1 MSTNY
6 EDWADWAGDHHE
18 QAEAELRRLKP
29 QTGGAAI
36 IVEQCEHAEV
46 DNQGVCENCATE
58 VEGWEPDEQ
67 QIDQHH
73 GTSVAA

>member
-1 MSTNY
+1 MSSNY
-6 EDWADWAGDHHE
+6 EDWADWAGDHPE
-18 QAEAELRRLKP
+18 QVEAERRAKL
-29 QTGGAAI
+29 I
-36 IVEQCEHAEV
+36 EQCEHAEV

-67 QIDQHH
+67 QLDQHH